1 MTRPTLLALLL
12 LAGAVAALYSYRL
25 SDAPVY
31 LTPDEVVIGLD
42 AHALASTGRD
52 LRGRLLPLYFQ
63 IDEFRV
69 KGTIWYQP
77 AIMYLT
83 AAVLQ
88 VAPLTAWAIRT
99 PAVIVGVVN
108 VALMFLLARRML
120 RSTAAGWVA
129 AILLALSPA
138 HFMHSRFAMDYIYP
152 VPFVLG
158 WLYALSIYFDRRQ
171 PRVLAIA
178 GLCLGLG
185 FFSYITAIV
194 LMPAYLLATML
205 VLRREGAAR
214 DWRYLA
220 AGFAAPVSL
229 FVLWIALHLGVFAE
243 TFARYELGSENRIGL
258 LDRFGL
264 YWRYFSPSFLFFN
277 GGSQL
282 VFSTRVAGV
291 LLLAS
296 LVLLPAGIITV
307 LRRASSMGVLILIG
321 LVLAPLPAIVL
332 DEGSA
337 INRALGL
344 VPFGVLLSA
353 IGFSALTTVRRSYRT
368 LAAAVVIAASAW
380 QFAIFQHDYFGD
392 YRRRAASWFQFNI
405 QGGLAAIVEHTAG
418 GQRPVYLNDT
428 IRWVDSYWKFEL
440 AASDRL
446 DLLPLTHGYTHLD
459 RTVPPGSLLLVNVT
473 DPAMAAETTAAL
485 DSRDFH
491 LVREITEPD
500 GTVSFVVLER

>member
-12 LAGAVAALYSYRL
+12 LAGAVGAVYGYRL
-25 SDAPVY
+25 ADSPVY

-42 AHALASTGRD
+42 AHALASTGKD
-52 LRGRLLPLYFQ
+52 LRGRVLPLYFQ

-88 VAPLTAWAIRT
+88 VAPLTERAIRT
-99 PAVIVGVVN
+99 PAVMIGVIDV
-108 VALMFLLARRML
+108 VLMFLLARRLL
-120 RSTAAGWVA
+120 RDTAAGWVA

-138 HFMHSRFAMDYIYP
+138 HYMHSRFAMDYIYP

-158 WLYALSIYFDRRQ
+158 WLYALTTYLDRRQ
-171 PRVLAIA
+171 PRALVIA
-178 GLCLGLG
+178 GLCLGVG
-185 FFSYITAIV
+185 FYSYITAIV
-194 LMPAYLLATML
+194 LMPAYLIATLL
-205 VLRREGAAR
+205 VLRRERVAGQ
-214 DWRYLA
+214 WRYA
-220 AGFAAPVSL
+220 VAGFAAPVSL
-229 FVLWIALHLGVFAE
+229 FVIWIALHLGVFAE
-243 TFARYELGSENRIGL
+243 TFARYELGSSNRVGV

-291 LLLAS
+291 LALAS
-296 LVLLPAGIITV
+296 LALLPAGIVHV
-307 LRRASSMGVLILIG
+307 LRRTSSMGLLILFG
-321 LVLAPLPAIVL
+321 LLLAPLPAIVL

-344 VPFGVLLSA
+344 VPFGVLMSA
-353 IGFSALTTVRRSYRT
+353 IGFSAVVSTRRWHRPI
-368 LAAAVVIAASAW
+368 AAVLIVAVTAW
-380 QFAIFQHDYFGD
+380 QFAIFQRDYFGD

-405 QGGLAAIVEHTAG
+405 RGGLAAIVERTNG
-418 GQRPVYLNDT
+418 GPRPVYLNDA
-428 IRWVDSYWKFEL
+428 IRWIDSYWKFQL
-440 AASDRL
+440 TSADRL
-446 DLLPLTHGYTHLD
+446 DLLATTRGFTHVD
-459 RTVPPGSLLLVNVT
+459 RNVPAGSLLLVNAT
-473 DPAMAAETTAAL
+473 DPVMAAEAAAAV
-485 DSRDFH
+485 SSQDFR